1 MSPLFGGG
9 KKGDAP
15 AGDEAGRAR
24 SAAEREAARLERE
37 RRRAEREGRPLPAA
51 EPPAAAPAEDETV
64 FDGPAPV
71 AESEPAGEAS
81 GWEEPPAAAPFT
93 AEPPAP
99 DEPRFAEP
107 PAPDEPRFA
116 EPPAP
121 EPVEEPVYEVPFEPV
136 AEPEPA
142 WEPEPVTVPP
152 EHEDTGVHQIEAP
165 AGVRR
170 VASVSDLPQVGGP
183 RPAPPGPVRGP
194 AGKPPRRRGVPRS
207 RRGATR
213 VIPLLFLAL
222 VIVLAYFAYRVFQP
236 GHDGGDAKRPVVVTI
251 ARGATAGEI
260 GDELEQ
266 QGVIDS
272 AFFFS
277 LRSRVDGR
285 RSDLKAGRFT
295 LKRDMS
301 YAAALEAL
309 TQNPATAP
317 VVHVTL
323 PEGRSIAEAASL
335 VRQSGVSGS
344 YLKAATKNPRTVK
357 GLKGYDVPKG
367 TRSLEGFLFPAT
379 YELKRG
385 TGSATASALVA
396 QQLAAFKRTF
406 DPLSR
411 KAAHRKNLTDYDVL
425 IIASMIEREAGIAKD
440 RRLISAVIYN
450 RLQDHI
456 PLGIDATLRYRLAN
470 WTRPLKQSELET
482 DSAFNTRL
490 HQGLP
495 PTPIGSPGL
504 ASIKAALSPAN
515 VKYLYYVVKPC
526 GNGAHAF
533 SATDAEFQKDVAA
546 YNKKRE
552 QLGGKD
558 PSHC

>member
-9 KKGDAP
+9 KKNDDGGAAD
-15 AGDEAGRAR
+15 RAR
-24 SAAEREAARLERE
+24 SAADREAARLERE
-37 RRRAEREGRPLPAA
+37 RRRAEREGRPLPPEPAAAPPAEEPILDVPSFDAHPPAAEEPAFEEPPAA
-51 EPPAAAPAEDETV
+51 EPPAAP
-64 FDGPAPV
+64 
-71 AESEPAGEAS
+71 S
-81 GWEEPPAAAPFT
+81 
-93 AEPPAP
+93 
-99 DEPRFAEP
+99 EPRFAEP
-107 PAPDEPRFA
+107 PAYE
-116 EPPAP
+116 EPPSVEAP
-121 EPVEEPVYEVPFEPV
+121 QPVEEPHYEVPFEPV
-136 AEPEPA
+136 DEPA

-152 EHEDTGVHQIEAP
+152 AEEHDDTAVHRIEAP
-165 AGVRR
+165 AGVKR

-183 RPAPPGPVRGP
+183 RPTPPGPVKGP
-194 AGKPPRRRGVPRS
+194 AGKPPRRRGVPKS

-213 VIPLLFLAL
+213 VLPLLFLL
-222 VIVLAYFAYRVFQP
+222 VLVLVAYFAYRVFQP
-236 GHDGGDAKRPVVVTI
+236 GHDEGDAKRPVVVTI
-251 ARGATAGEI
+251 ARGATASEI
-260 GDELEQ
+260 ADELQE

-272 AFFFS
+272 AFFFN

-285 RSDLKAGRFT
+285 RADLKAGRFT
-295 LKRDMS
+295 LKREMS

-323 PEGRSIAEAASL
+323 PEGRSISEAAPL

-344 YLKAATKNPRTVK
+344 YIKAATKNPRTVT
-357 GLKGYDVPKG
+357 GLKGYGVPKG

-385 TGSATASALVA
+385 TGSATASKLVT
-396 QQLAAFKRTF
+396 QQIATFKRSF
-406 DPLSR
+406 DPLDR
-411 KAAHRKNLTDYDVL
+411 KAAHRKNLTDYDIL

-456 PLGIDATLRYRLAN
+456 PLGIDATLRYRLDN
-470 WTRPLKQSELET
+470 WSKPLKQSELET
-482 DSAFNTRL
+482 DSEFNTRL

-504 ASIKAALSPAN
+504 ASIKAALNPAK
-515 VKYLYYVVKPC
+515 VDYLYYVVKPC

-533 SATDAEFQKDVAA
+533 SATDAQFQKDVAA
-546 YNKKRE
+546 YNKKRDA
-552 QLGGKD
+552 LGGKD